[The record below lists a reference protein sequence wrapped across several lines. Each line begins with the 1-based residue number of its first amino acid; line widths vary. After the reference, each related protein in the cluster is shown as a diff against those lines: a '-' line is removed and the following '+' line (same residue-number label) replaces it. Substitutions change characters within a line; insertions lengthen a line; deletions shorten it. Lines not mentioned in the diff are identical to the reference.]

1 MTLKCINI
9 TNLFVFSHCLK
20 YTRTAK
26 HKGKKL
32 KQNKILIFLP
42 PLHIP
47 SLLIFISQKSCIF
60 LTKAKEYC
68 SGLQLRFHTSDRSYK
83 KRVSLTSERDHQDCN
98 TTLKPLNNK
107 YLNYTQRPLVNMIWL
122 LYVSHELY

>member
-1 MTLKCINI
+1 MSNPLFSTPITTMKLMSAPHHLFLIESPEYDLKIKCINI
-9 TNLFVFSHCLK
+9 TNLFVLSHCLK

-32 KQNKILIFLP
+32 KQNKFLIFPP

-83 KRVSLTSERDHQDCN
+83 KQVSLT
-98 TTLKPLNNK
+98 
-107 YLNYTQRPLVNMIWL
+107 
-122 LYVSHELY
+122 